1 MRRLRNS
8 QSKLNS
14 EMKDRKRLE
23 EELEDVYA
31 ILETEKEFPF
41 DRRAFVEQWQVKA
54 EEESAFGISE
64 SGYETRSE
72 LSATESAEQVAEKE
86 SGKHILCGD
95 VAVLFVFCLSVFIY
109 LFLGVGVLFKIYLY
123 DVRSHLGS
131 SWISYIHSLPMV
143 HVHVIFKLNV
153 ALFILL

>member
-95 VAVLFVFCLSVFIY
+95 VAVLFVF
-109 LFLGVGVLFKIYLY
+109 FLGVGVLFKIYLY

>member
-1 MRRLRNS
+1 M

-31 ILETEKEFPF
+31 EKEFPF
-41 DRRAFVEQWQVKA
+41 DRRAFVEQLQVKA
-54 EEESAFGISE
+54 EKESAFGISE

-95 VAVLFVFCLSVFIY
+95 VAVLFV
-109 LFLGVGVLFKIYLY
+109 
-123 DVRSHLGS
+123 
-131 SWISYIHSLPMV
+131 
-143 HVHVIFKLNV
+143 
-153 ALFILL
+153 